1 MVDAVPRVT
10 GTIDFVLNLSLP
22 GMLHGRVLR
31 SPHAH
36 ASVLSVDAS
45 RAEALPGVVAVV
57 TGADFP
63 PDGPVEPRF
72 GLFLRD
78 QPVVALGKVR
88 HVGDPVAAVAAEDEE
103 TAAEALALIEVEYEP
118 LPAVLD
124 VQEALA
130 EGAPLV
136 HEGERVLVSRRPD
149 FVERGPS

>member
-10 GTIDFVLNLSLP
+10 GTIEFVLNLTLP

-36 ASVLSVDAS
+36 AKVLRVDAS

-63 PDGPVEPRF
+63 ADGPVEPRF

-78 QPVVALGKVR
+78 QPAVALEKVR
-88 HVGDPVAAVAAEDEE
+88 HVGDAVAAVAAEDEE
-103 TAAEALALIEVEYEP
+103 TAAEA
-118 LPAVLD
+118 
-124 VQEALA
+124 
-130 EGAPLV
+130 
-136 HEGERVLVSRRPD
+136 
-149 FVERGPS
+149 